1 MDTSLF
7 IALLNPAIALV
18 LAAAFLALWVYLR
31 QRHLALMAVGYGFSA
46 VGFILQSFAL
56 PMGFDLTRAIA
67 GGIFALSVCLVGT
80 AIVLRFGRRRSLP
93 VIAVLASIGFI
104 AQMWFMYVEPDMTK
118 RILSLNFA
126 FGAVCLVIAADLWP
140 SRAPRSMAEYFLFAM
155 AVLTALNFIARPPII
170 LALYGS
176 IASPEAFFTS
186 IYWRSAMLSHALF
199 GLLISLGVFAAAA
212 LDMVSGLTHVSQ
224 TDALS
229 GLLNRRGF
237 DLSAQR
243 LLDQCAETGCPVTLV
258 LADLDHFKSIN
269 DRYGHAIGDRVIATF
284 ADKLQAAA
292 SGARGVAGR
301 IGGEEFAVLLPWA
314 DLGAARLLAEAVR
327 VLFSSGDMVGF
338 PPGLR
343 VTASFGVTGRTGN
356 EHLAALMLRA
366 DEALYKAKQN
376 GRNSVRMSYER
387 PSEFQPTEI
396 SLASSYPH

>member
-1 MDTSLF
+1 VDTSLF

-284 ADKLQAAA
+284 AHKLQAAA